1 MFSVLQNFW
10 FIQAIGVVALAA
22 IVFSYQGKTRNQ
34 MLNRQIVSALIFI
47 VHFALLNAWT
57 GASTN
62 AIVVARNWV
71 FARKGI
77 YAWADHLGWVF
88 LFCILSVGALYF
100 SWQGVISILP
110 VASILLGIYSRW
122 QEKAAQIRM
131 YGLVGCALMLPYT
144 IAVHSYPGTVAQIVI
159 AAGIIYGI
167 IKHDRSVTAAI
178 LE

>member
-1 MFSVLQNFW
+1 MSSLLQNFW

-22 IVFSYQGKTRNQ
+22 IVFSYQGRTRNQ
-34 MLNRQIVSALIFI
+34 MLNRQIVSSLIFI

-57 GASTN
+57 GALTN
-62 AIVVARNWV
+62 AIVVGRNWV
-71 FARKGI
+71 FAKKGI
-77 YAWADHLGWVF
+77 HAWADHLGWVF
-88 LFCILSVGALYF
+88 LFCVLSLAALYF

-110 VASILLGIYSRW
+110 VPSIILGIYSRW

-144 IAVHSYPGTVAQIVI
+144 IAVHSYAGTAAQLVV

-167 IKHDRSVTAAI
+167 IKHDRNATAPI
-178 LE
+178 ME